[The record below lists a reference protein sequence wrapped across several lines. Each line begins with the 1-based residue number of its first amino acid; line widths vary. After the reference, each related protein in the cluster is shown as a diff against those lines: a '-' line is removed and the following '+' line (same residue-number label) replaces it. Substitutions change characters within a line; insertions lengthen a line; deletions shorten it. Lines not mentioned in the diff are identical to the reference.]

1 MKLLFVCSGNTCRSP
16 MAEAIARRL
25 AEERGVDLSVASA
38 GTGAADGNS
47 ASDGSLLVAMERG
60 MDLSEHR
67 SRLLDRHMVNEA
79 DVILAMGPSHVERVR
94 ALGGG
99 AKTFLLT
106 DYASRGASLRPIA
119 DPFGGDLAVYRE
131 TADELEREI
140 ARVVERIAA
149 ERAGDRP

>member
-16 MAEAIARRL
+16 LAEAIARHL
-25 AEERGVDLSVASA
+25 AAERGLDLQVSSA
-38 GTGAADGNS
+38 GTGATEGSS

-60 MDLSEHR
+60 IDLSEHR
-67 SRLLDRHMVNEA
+67 SRALDRRIVEEA
-79 DVILAMGPSHVERVR
+79 DVVLAMGPSHVERIR

-106 DYASRGASLRPIA
+106 DYASRGATLRPIA

-131 TADELEREI
+131 TADELEAEI
-140 ARVVERIAA
+140 GRVLDRIAA
-149 ERAGDRP
+149 ERAGGRP